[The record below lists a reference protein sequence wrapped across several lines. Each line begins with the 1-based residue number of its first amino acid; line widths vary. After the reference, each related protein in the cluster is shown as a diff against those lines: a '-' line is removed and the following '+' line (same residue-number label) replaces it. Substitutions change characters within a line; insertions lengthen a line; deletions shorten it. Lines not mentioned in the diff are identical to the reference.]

1 MLFMTIILL
10 NKTGGNSK
18 GIVNLNSFFE
28 KPTIK
33 SPPDFFK
40 SNIVA
45 SFKIIS
51 GLQNNLQNLFFSTVH
66 NKAANISAYTEST
79 Y

>member
-1 MLFMTIILL
+1 MNLSFLLLTTIILL

-33 SPPDFFK
+33 SPPDFSK
-40 SNIVA
+40 V
-45 SFKIIS
+45 IS
-51 GLQNNLQNLFFSTVH
+51 
-66 NKAANISAYTEST
+66 
-79 Y
+79 